1 MARWTA
7 WWLARVAASIALASA
22 LALVSDVHGPRASSL
37 SGSRVSWTIA
47 WVPAS
52 VPSVNLGSVS
62 LASFEDPTNPTEGPQ
77 PTFPHPNI
85 ATPEGAALSVGQPII
100 VAPQTSELGTT
111 LSGTET
117 VPGGI
122 VVTVTV
128 NGVQQPPITVSN
140 VASYAMT
147 WQASVEDVY
156 VSAGTVPASAPLL
169 AGTNVL
175 APTANDVT
183 PTGSLTPGTFGSV
196 CDSAAVSASDDLFS
210 RLTPALVQ
218 SAAGKLSPLVSTPT
232 SQDPGTCAIQF
243 AAPSGLSGG
252 STWTVNAQVA
262 AALTATATAKLQT
275 VHLSVDGGAV
285 TIPGGTYTDVTLEVP
300 PWVLGPATSIEE
312 QVATVESL
320 PVGAAVLGG

>member
-1 MARWTA
+1 MAGV
-7 WWLARVAASIALASA
+7 LAVVPGAR
-22 LALVSDVHGPRASSL
+22 G
-37 SGSRVSWTIA
+37 SGTKTLTGSQVSWSIA

-52 VPSVNLGSVS
+52 VPSVALPSVS
-62 LASFEDPTNPTEGPQ
+62 FASFEDPTNPTEGPQ

-111 LSGTET
+111 LSGSAT
-117 VPGGI
+117 VAGGI

-128 NGVQQPPITVSN
+128 NGVAEPPVTVSN
-140 VASYAMT
+140 VASYAMS

-156 VSAGTVPASAPLL
+156 VSAGTVPASAPIL

-183 PTGSLTPGTFGSV
+183 PTGSLAPGTFGSL
-196 CDSAAVSASDDLFS
+196 CDAGAVSASSDLFS
-210 RLTPALVQ
+210 RLTPALAQ

-232 SQDPGTCAIQF
+232 SEDPGTCAIEF

-252 STWTVNAQVA
+252 STWTVNAQLA
-262 AALTATATAKLQT
+262 AAFTATATARLQT
-275 VHLSVDGGAV
+275 VHLSVDGVAV
-285 TIPGGTYTDVTLEVP
+285 TIPGGTYSDVTLDVP
-300 PWVLGPATSIEE
+300 PWVLGPATSIDE

-320 PVGAAVLGG
+320 PVGAAVFGG